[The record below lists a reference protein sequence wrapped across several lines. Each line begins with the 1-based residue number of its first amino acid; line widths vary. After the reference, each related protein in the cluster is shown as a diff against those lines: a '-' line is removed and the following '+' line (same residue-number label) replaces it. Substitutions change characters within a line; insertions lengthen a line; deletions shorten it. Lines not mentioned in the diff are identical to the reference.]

1 MQLIVQKFGGTS
13 VATPEAREL
22 VYKRIINAKKAG
34 NAVVAVVSAMGR
46 RGAPY
51 ATDTLLDL
59 MQPECPLAREREQT
73 LLQFCGEI
81 IAGSLVTA
89 NLQQRG
95 FSATYLTGQQAG
107 IITTDDFDEA
117 EILRVKT
124 GRLHSLLQAGE
135 IVIVA
140 GGQGATADGE
150 ITSLGRGGSDIT
162 ACALGVA
169 LDAGRMEIYSD
180 VEGIMTADPRLVSD
194 AKTLNRISHAECHQ
208 LALHGAK
215 VMHPRAVAIAAT
227 KPSIPLWVRSV
238 FSQNLGTLIGE
249 VTGEQSVE
257 TNQARLLGV
266 TVHTQDNISCVSLVG
281 SQLLDDGQW
290 RAAFADR
297 VRLSGCSP
305 IIEESSDEALSAWVR
320 AAEAPA
326 LASILHDLVRI
337 ACHGDSGFGIRTGE
351 ATGYAKTYA

>member
-22 VYKRIINAKKAG
+22 VYKRIIDAKEAG
-34 NAVVAVVSAMGR
+34 HAVVAVVSAMGR

-59 MQPECPLAREREQT
+59 VQPECPQAREREQT
-73 LLQFCGEI
+73 MLQFCGEI

-95 FSATYLTGQQAG
+95 FPATYLTGQQAG
-107 IITTDDFDEA
+107 LITTADFDEA
-117 EILRVKT
+117 EILRVRT
-124 GRLHSLLQAGE
+124 NRLRSLLQAGE

-169 LDAGRMEIYSD
+169 LDADRMEIYSD
-180 VEGIMTADPRLVSD
+180 VDGIMTADPRVVS
-194 AKTLNRISHAECHQ
+194 AAETLDHISHAGCHQ

-227 KPSIPLWVRSV
+227 KPTIPLWVKSI
-238 FSQNLGTLIGE
+238 FSQNLGTLISD
-249 VTGEQSVE
+249 VTGEQPGGPH
-257 TNQARLLGV
+257 QACLLGV
-266 TVHTQDNISCVSLVG
+266 TVHTTDNISCVSLVG
-281 SQLLDDGQW
+281 DQLLGDAQC

-305 IIEESSDEALSAWVR
+305 IAQESSDEALSAWVR
-320 AAEAPA
+320 EPEAPV
-326 LASILHDLVRI
+326 LARTLHELVRI
-337 ACHGDSGFGIRTGE
+337 ACHGDNNPGTRA
-351 ATGYAKTYA
+351 ATGQNYANTHA